1 MKAITIRPRDHR
13 TYEKTLPARD
23 LQDSINIGCSRY
35 SSVQI
40 KDLAEQIKLIL
51 SEILPNIYRN
61 FSIRITRFYPFK
73 DPTLS
78 VR

>member
-13 TYEKTLPARD
+13 TYETTLPARD

-40 KDLAEQIKLIL
+40 KDLAEQIKLIDIIWDL
-51 SEILPNIYRN
+51 AKYLQKLLHKDYKILP
-61 FSIRITRFYPFK
+61 
-73 DPTLS
+73 
-78 VR
+78 V